1 MADPVSLFKAAKNE
15 VFWNEKE
22 KETFLEKLLIF
33 GKNFDIIASF
43 LEKKVKKKKTV
54 TKLPN
59 FGDLNVIKMRFSF
72 SSKDHSRLH
81 RVLLLDEKKS
91 QLQTSDP

>member
-43 LEKKVKKKKTV
+43 L
-54 TKLPN
+54 
-59 FGDLNVIKMRFSF
+59 
-72 SSKDHSRLH
+72 
-81 RVLLLDEKKS
+81 
-91 QLQTSDP
+91 